1 MGCISSKAIARSM
14 SIREE
19 LNHGFQ
25 SRSAAW
31 EELLTSHGGNDQL
44 FALVC
49 SANTMTTKLRTS
61 TPSTDPDHTP
71 PDTKYLANAWD
82 LIPDITGK
90 AEVKSALDALG
101 EPEFG
106 RFTRSKSCQILG
118 ERDVIGLAP
127 ETGGLDENKLDG
139 KDKNLTGSRSFHT
152 VEEYDALL
160 ERTHKFRTRSM
171 DSFED
176 NYPRDKSQEMNSSAD
191 GDQNDNCIHR
201 TTTDS
206 LKKEVVFEA
215 DCNMDCGVSSSLR
228 NFGNFKNVVQV
239 DGTHE
244 TGWKRKAIAKGLKS
258 LDVPT
263 IDFPAV
269 ARLRQRIHA
278 EGQVY
283 SPGTYITPK
292 FGSYNAQVTP
302 ARREKEGGE
311 NSVFSP
317 ELVAAFE
324 NCVRQLQ
331 EEEDSI
337 LSYMD
342 GCLPVEDIIE
352 KRSSTNM
359 KI

>member
-31 EELLTSHGGNDQL
+31 EELLTSHSGNDQL

-49 SANTMTTKLRTS
+49 KANTMTTKPRAGSS
-61 TPSTDPDHTP
+61 TLPSRDPDTV
-71 PDTKYLANAWD
+71 PDTKYLDNAWD
-82 LIPDITGK
+82 LIPDINGK
-90 AEVKSALDALG
+90 TEVKSALDALG
-101 EPEFG
+101 QPDFG

-118 ERDVIGLAP
+118 ERDMIGLAP
-127 ETGGLDENKLDG
+127 ETGGLNENKLDW
-139 KDKNLTGSRSFHT
+139 KDKNLTVPGVFTQWRNTMPCWREFISF
-152 VEEYDALL
+152 A
-160 ERTHKFRTRSM
+160 
-171 DSFED
+171 
-176 NYPRDKSQEMNSSAD
+176 QE
-191 GDQNDNCIHR
+191 R

-206 LKKEVVFEA
+206 LKKETVIEA
-215 DCNMDCGVSSSLR
+215 DRILDRGAPSSLR
-228 NFGNFKNVVQV
+228 NFDNFKNAVRV

-244 TGWKRKAIAKGLKS
+244 TGWKRKAIAKGLRS

-269 ARLRQRIHA
+269 ARLRQRIQA

-292 FGSYNAQVTP
+292 FGSYNAKVAP
-302 ARREKEGGE
+302 VRHKEEGGDK
-311 NSVFSP
+311 SVFSP

-324 NCVRQLQ
+324 NCMQQLQ

-337 LSYMD
+337 LSHMEGY
-342 GCLPVEDIIE
+342 LPVGDKIE
-352 KRSSTNM
+352 NEVKEVPQT
-359 KI
+359 

>member
-31 EELLTSHGGNDQL
+31 EELLTSHSGNDQL

-49 SANTMTTKLRTS
+49 SANTMTTKLRASSFTL
-61 TPSTDPDHTP
+61 PSRDPDTAP
-71 PDTKYLANAWD
+71 ETKYLDNAWD
-82 LIPDITGK
+82 LIPDINGK
-90 AEVKSALDALG
+90 TEVKSALDALG
-101 EPEFG
+101 EPDFG

-118 ERDVIGLAP
+118 ERDMIGLAP
-127 ETGGLDENKLDG
+127 ETGGLNENKLDW

-160 ERTHKFRTRSM
+160 ERIHKFRTRSM

-176 NYPRDKSQEMNSSAD
+176 YYSQDKSLQISSSD
-191 GDQNDNCIHR
+191 GDQNDNCIKR
-201 TTTDS
+201 TTDC
-206 LKKEVVFEA
+206 LKKETVIEA
-215 DCNMDCGVSSSLR
+215 DRVLDREAPSSLR
-228 NFGNFKNVVQV
+228 NFDDFKNAVRV

-269 ARLRQRIHA
+269 ARLRQRIQA

-292 FGSYNAQVTP
+292 FGSYNAKVTP
-302 ARREKEGGE
+302 VTHKEEGGE
-311 NSVFSP
+311 KSVFSP

-324 NCVRQLQ
+324 NCMQQLQ

-337 LSYMD
+337 LSHME
-342 GCLPVEDIIE
+342 GHLPVGDKIE
-352 KRSSTNM
+352 NEVKEVLQT
-359 KI
+359 

>member
-31 EELLTSHGGNDQL
+31 EELMTSHTGNDQL
-44 FALVC
+44 FALVS

-61 TPSTDPDHTP
+61 SSTLPSRDPDTAP
-71 PDTKYLANAWD
+71 ETKYLANAWD
-82 LIPDITGK
+82 LIPDINGK
-90 AEVKSALDALG
+90 TEVKSALDALG
-101 EPEFG
+101 APDFG

-118 ERDVIGLAP
+118 ERDMIGLAP
-127 ETGGLDENKLDG
+127 ETGGLSENKLDW

-160 ERTHKFRTRSM
+160 ERIHKFRTRSM

-176 NYPRDKSQEMNSSAD
+176 YYSMDKSLQD
-191 GDQNDNCIHR
+191 I
-201 TTTDS
+201 
-206 LKKEVVFEA
+206 
-215 DCNMDCGVSSSLR
+215 
-228 NFGNFKNVVQV
+228 VQV
-239 DGTHE
+239 EGTHE

-263 IDFPAV
+263 LDFPAV
-269 ARLRQRIHA
+269 ARLRQRIQA

-292 FGSYNAQVTP
+292 FGSYNAKVTP
-302 ARREKEGGE
+302 VRQEGAGAEK
-311 NSVFSP
+311 SVFSP

-324 NCVRQLQ
+324 NCMQKLQ

-337 LSYMD
+337 LSHMEGY
-342 GCLPVEDIIE
+342 LPVGDKIENEE
-352 KRSSTNM
+352 KRSPLDM
-359 KI
+359 KNGYSK

>member
-31 EELLTSHGGNDQL
+31 EELLTSHSGNDQL

-49 SANTMTTKLRTS
+49 SANTMTTKISTS
-61 TPSTDPDHTP
+61 SFTLPSRDPDTAP
-71 PDTKYLANAWD
+71 QTKYLANAWD
-82 LIPDITGK
+82 LIPDINGK
-90 AEVKSALDALG
+90 TEGKSALDALG
-101 EPEFG
+101 EPHFG

-118 ERDVIGLAP
+118 EIDMIGVAP
-127 ETGGLDENKLDG
+127 ETGGLSENKLDW

-160 ERTHKFRTRSM
+160 ERIHKFRTRSM
-171 DSFED
+171 DSFEH
-176 NYPRDKSQEMNSSAD
+176 YYSQDKSLEISSSH
-191 GDQNDNCIHR
+191 GDQNDNYSQR
-201 TTTDS
+201 TTTDC
-206 LKKEVVFEA
+206 LKKEAVIEA
-215 DCNMDCGVSSSLR
+215 DRILDHGDSTLG
-228 NFGNFKNVVQV
+228 NFDNFKNVVRV
-239 DGTHE
+239 DDTHE

-269 ARLRQRIHA
+269 ARLRQRTQA
-278 EGQVY
+278 ENQVY

-292 FGSYNAQVTP
+292 FGSYNAKVTP
-302 ARREKEGGE
+302 VRQEEAGARK
-311 NSVFSP
+311 SVFSP

-324 NCVRQLQ
+324 NCMQQLQ

-337 LSYMD
+337 LSHMGGY
-342 GCLPVEDIIE
+342 LPVAD
-352 KRSSTNM
+352 
-359 KI
+359 KID